1 MEQAELLH
9 YLRESASIGVSKTS
23 LINFLKELNY
33 TDSETRRLLNKL
45 NLKSRPKGINYSYFY
60 YCPIHP
66 EARQLVKPKYN
77 TQIFALDNFLSDD
90 ECNHLMETI
99 DKIQR
104 PSTVADPKD
113 SNVINRHRTSQTA
126 DLHTTTDPIIT
137 KVNYKLAELLDL
149 DSNLGEAIQGQKYL
163 PGQYYKAHTDFFR
176 YHTKE
181 YKVYT
186 EWMGQRTWTTMIY
199 LNDVEE
205 GGETYF
211 KYLYLKVKP
220 KRGTVVFWNNLFQNG
235 RPNQKTLHE
244 ALPPTTET
252 KYVITKWWRSWPVV

>member
-9 YLRESASIGVSKTS
+9 YLKESASIGVSKTS
-23 LINFLKELNY
+23 LIAFLKELNY
-33 TDSETRRLLNKL
+33 TDSEIRRLLNKL

-90 ECNHLMETI
+90 ECSYLMEAI

-126 DLHTTTDPIIT
+126 DLHTTNDPIIN

-220 KRGTVVFWNNLFQNG
+220 KRGTIVFWNNLFQNG